1 MTDHHTAGS
10 GLPDPQPILQA
21 MTAFWVS
28 GALRGAL
35 RLDLFTH
42 VGQGARTVEALAE
55 ASGASVRGVRP
66 LADAMCSL
74 GFLAKEE
81 GGYAL
86 TAVAETYL
94 RSDGPTFVGDFH
106 RFVVSEPFWNAWHRV
121 DEAVRTGSPVVD
133 RNGLGEQHEL
143 WATFAEASLP
153 MALGTTMP
161 AVEVLG
167 AGRRGLRILDV
178 AAGSGGYG
186 IALALASPDSELTFL
201 DWPNVLEVTRAH
213 AEQMGLGDQTRLLPG
228 NALEIEWGGPY
239 DLVVASNFL
248 HHFDRETCVRLAG
261 KAHRALVP
269 GGRFA
274 TAEFVPDDARTEPS
288 MPLLF
293 AVTMLLWT
301 EGGDAYTVAELEG
314 ILSQGGFE
322 SVEHHRFGDNPS
334 SWIVGRKVASERR

>member
-1 MTDHHTAGS
+1 
-10 GLPDPQPILQA
+10 

-42 VGQGARTVEALAE
+42 VSQGACTVEALAE
-55 ASGASVRGVRP
+55 ALGASERGVRA

-81 GGYAL
+81 GRYGL
-86 TAVAETYL
+86 TSVAEAYL
-94 RSDGPTFVGDFH
+94 LSDGPTFVGDFH
-106 RFVVSEPFWNAWHRV
+106 RFVISEPFWDAWHRV

-133 RNGLGEQHEL
+133 RNGLAEEHEL
-143 WATFAEASLP
+143 WATFAETSLP

-161 AVEVLG
+161 AVEILG
-167 AGRRGLRILDV
+167 AGRPGLRILDV

-186 IALALASPDSELTFL
+186 ITLALVSPDSELTFL

-239 DLVVASNFL
+239 EVIVAGHFL

-261 KAHRALVP
+261 KARRALAP
-269 GGRFA
+269 GGLFA
-274 TAEFVPDDARTEPS
+274 TAEFVPDEGRTGPI

-293 AVTMLLWT
+293 ALTMLLWT
-301 EGGDAYTVAELEG
+301 EGGDAYTAAELEA
-314 ILSQGGFE
+314 ILKQGGFA

-334 SWIVGRKVASERR
+334 SWIVGRG